1 MNIRRSIIL
10 LSGLVLT
17 LLLISGCSE
26 KIVAPGP
33 NGAVTISMKID
44 AAQASQSISRMLVY
58 VVLPERE
65 TDQLLVDSLIEK
77 DGYFVGELAIP
88 AGRDRRFIV
97 EGIGMGRQDV
107 PVLLYKGETV
117 ADVLPGIITRLSI
130 DLYPVVPMVKLVPRY
145 LEIPFE
151 TTFRLDLVV
160 YNLNLLDSAE
170 FGVFYDI
177 GSLHVDSVVRNRSL
191 GDAVSEV
198 DIKDITGTIL
208 QGIVIWHVS
217 PLGTIVNTKGNAT
230 LLSIFMSNYP
240 MIDTTSYP
248 DTTYFGVYP
257 THLSTFIGETIPV
270 NDVYYESSKI
280 VVDNVFGVI
289 KPKGD

>member
-1 MNIRRSIIL
+1 MDIRRIMTL
-10 LSGLVLT
+10 LSGLVLS
-17 LLLISGCSE
+17 LILISGCSD

-33 NGAVTISMKID
+33 IGAVTISMKID
-44 AAQASQSISRMLVY
+44 ATQASQSISRMLVY

-145 LEIPFE
+145 LEIPFA

-160 YNLNLLDSAE
+160 YNLYLLDSVVI
-170 FGVFYDI
+170 GVFFDYP
-177 GSLHVDSVVRNRSL
+177 SLAIDSVVRNRSL
-191 GDAVSEV
+191 GGSVAEIDWFDGSQGE
-198 DIKDITGTIL
+198 ITIYQT
-208 QGIVIWHVS
+208 S
-217 PLGTIVNTKGNAT
+217 PLGTIVNTAGYAT
-230 LLSIFMSNYP
+230 LASVFVNNYL
-240 MIDTTSYP
+240 MLDTTTFV
-248 DTTYFGVYP
+248 DTSFFQIFPVA
-257 THLSTFIGETIPV
+257 LSKLGLDSIPV
-270 NDVYYESSKI
+270 SSVYFESAKI
-280 VVDNVFGVI
+280 LVDSAFGSTVVR
-289 KPKGD
+289 

>member
-1 MNIRRSIIL
+1 MNIAKRTIL
-10 LSGLVLT
+10 LGSLVVTMT
-17 LLLISGCSE
+17 LIAGCSE
-26 KIVAPGP
+26 KIVAPGQT
-33 NGAVTISMKID
+33 GAVTISMKID

-65 TDQLLVDSLIEK
+65 TDQLMVDSLTEK

-88 AGRDRRFIV
+88 AGRDRRIIV
-97 EGIGMGRQDV
+97 EGIGMGRQDI
-107 PVLLYKGETV
+107 PILLYKGETV

-160 YNLNLLDSAE
+160 YNLHLLDSAE

-177 GSLHVDSVVRNRSL
+177 SSLHVDSVVRNRSL
-191 GDAVSEV
+191 GDAVSES

-208 QGIVIWHVS
+208 QGIVIWHEL
-217 PLGTIVNTKGNAT
+217 PLGTIVNSKGNAT
-230 LLSIFMSNYP
+230 LLSIFLNNHAMVDSTSFA
-240 MIDTTSYP
+240 DTS
-248 DTTYFGVYP
+248 YFGVYP

-270 NDVYYESSKI
+270 NEVYYESSKI
-280 VVDNVFGVI
+280 VVDNAFGVI
-289 KPKGD
+289 KSKGD

>member
-1 MNIRRSIIL
+1 MIMNIRRSIIL
-10 LSGLVLT
+10 LSGLVLS
-17 LLLISGCSE
+17 LILISGCSE

-145 LEIPFE
+145 LEIPFA

-160 YNLNLLDSAE
+160 YNLYLLDSAVI
-170 FGVFYDI
+170 GVFFDSP
-177 GSLHVDSVVRNRSL
+177 SLAIDSVVRNRSL
-191 GDAVSEV
+191 GSSVAEIDWFDGSQGE
-198 DIKDITGTIL
+198 ITIYQT
-208 QGIVIWHVS
+208 S
-217 PLGTIVNTKGNAT
+217 PLGTIVNTAGYAT
-230 LLSIFMSNYP
+230 LASVFVNNYL
-240 MIDTTSYP
+240 MLDTTTFV
-248 DTTYFGVYP
+248 DTSFFQIFPVA
-257 THLSTFIGETIPV
+257 LSKLGLDSIPV
-270 NDVYYESSKI
+270 STVYYESAKI
-280 VVDNVFGVI
+280 LVDSAFGSTVVR
-289 KPKGD
+289 